1 MQKDFL
7 YPCNSWDYCQQCNI
21 KIPLKFYLRWLQIIL
36 MPASLELAGLGRF
49 LAPKFVLSAVRYSVE
64 RWGDSVDHNAVR
76 LVVQNEEME
85 LGQKEVVVKE
95 AVMRTR

>member
-1 MQKDFL
+1 M
-7 YPCNSWDYCQQCNI
+7 
-21 KIPLKFYLRWLQIIL
+21 
-36 MPASLELAGLGRF
+36 MPARLELAGLGRF
-49 LAPKFVLSAVRYSVE
+49 LAPEFVLSAVRYSVE

>member
-1 MQKDFL
+1 M
-7 YPCNSWDYCQQCNI
+7 
-21 KIPLKFYLRWLQIIL
+21 